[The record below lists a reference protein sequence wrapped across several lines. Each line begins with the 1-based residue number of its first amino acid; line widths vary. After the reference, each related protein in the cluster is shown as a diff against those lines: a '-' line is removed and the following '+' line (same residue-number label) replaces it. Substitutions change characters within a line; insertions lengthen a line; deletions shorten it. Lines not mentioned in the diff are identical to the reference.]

1 MHTNS
6 IKRLIKYLKKMK
18 KFYVTPEMD
27 EFKFEMPQLFGD
39 GEAETGSEGIGGSGA
54 EGDDAA

>member
-1 MHTNS
+1 
-6 IKRLIKYLKKMK
+6 MK
-18 KFYVTPEMD
+18 KNYVTPEME

-39 GEAETGSEGIGGSGA
+39 DGEAETGSEGVGGSGE